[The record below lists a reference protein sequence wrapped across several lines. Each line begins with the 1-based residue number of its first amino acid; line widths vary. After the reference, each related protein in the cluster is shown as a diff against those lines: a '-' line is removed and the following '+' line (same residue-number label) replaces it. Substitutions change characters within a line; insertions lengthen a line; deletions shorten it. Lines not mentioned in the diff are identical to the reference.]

1 MQEEKL
7 QEEGLQI
14 DDDYSCPVPGC
25 THATQYKQ
33 KRSLN
38 KHLNT
43 KHADVAAKY
52 IISEKITNTNK
63 RTSEINHTL
72 TSLKKLISGKNSK
85 NEQRLARE
93 DQLLLENMQTL
104 TDAAAVNPKDVLE
117 EDTDDESSGVE
128 KLTNAKAR

>member
-1 MQEEKL
+1 MQKEKP
-7 QEEGLQI
+7 QEKNLQI
-14 DDDYSCPVPGC
+14 NDDYSCPVPGC

-52 IISEKITNTNK
+52 IISKKITNTNK

-93 DQLLLENMQTL
+93 DQLLENVRTL
-104 TDAAAVNPKDVLE
+104 TDAAAANPEDVLE
-117 EDTDDESSGVE
+117 ENTDDESSGVE

>member
-1 MQEEKL
+1 MQEEKS
-7 QEEGLQI
+7 QEDDLQI
-14 DDDYSCPVPGC
+14 DKDYGCSVPGC
-25 THATQYKQ
+25 MHATQYKQ

-43 KHADVAAKY
+43 KHVEVATKY
-52 IISEKITNTNK
+52 IISEKITNANK

-85 NEQRLARE
+85 NEQRLARK
-93 DQLLLENMQTL
+93 DQLLLENVRTL
-104 TDAAAVNPKDVLE
+104 TDAAAANPEDVLE
-117 EDTDDESSGVE
+117 EDTDDESFSVE